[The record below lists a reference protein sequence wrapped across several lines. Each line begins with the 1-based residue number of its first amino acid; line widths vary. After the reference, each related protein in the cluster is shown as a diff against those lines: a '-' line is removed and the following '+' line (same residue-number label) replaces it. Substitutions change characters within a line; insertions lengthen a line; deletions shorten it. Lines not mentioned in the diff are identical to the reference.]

1 MALFS
6 IKSIMKRHSLFSRF
20 WRPFQY
26 SLSLSYWRML
36 RYLFFAFVILLGSV
50 MLFLWIASH
59 LCNNKNLCE
68 VNVPGT
74 AFMLLTD
81 PGNVSDVFSHNNLW
95 WLGIVYAVIVILGAL
110 FFGGFLISLM
120 SNSIQLIVD
129 DFKNG
134 NVHYE
139 HSNHIIVIGFDA
151 LVPALVRQLVD
162 AYPQKDILVFTKKNS
177 QEVREALSTLVNVK
191 DRHLILYSGRRDSY
205 NDLAK
210 LQPEKAEEMFII
222 GNRENED
229 HDALN
234 FSCLSKLVEII
245 QGAQVASKPVVNI
258 LLENQST
265 QVILQSTNLAQ
276 EWQKYIRVIP
286 FNFYENWARQVFAAG
301 EVFTDA
307 KAQPNP
313 EDASAPQQPGA
324 YKYPHIQVDK
334 DSEERVNIVIFG
346 MSDLGLTVGV
356 EAAHALHYPQL
367 PGGGVRKTKITFI
380 SKFAKD
386 EMSVFRARYR
396 QIFEIQSSTFIDYI
410 GEAWDK
416 PEDLPRRTDFAPSY
430 FTGKDADFLD
440 IDFEFIRG
448 DAFSEEIHLLL
459 KDRVSDKTCKMNVF
473 TCTGNDSADMNI
485 GLLLPEEVLRSAN
498 VFIRQHHTGQ
508 LLTWLHQINKEGGG
522 KYANVYPFGMANS
535 QFDLSHKNLEMGILI
550 NYFYLGKGTQE
561 TYHADHLLTA
571 EECRQALDAWNG
583 ETSISD
589 QWSSSYCCNSFA
601 LKLAQFGV
609 ESIEELQVGRIQEVL
624 DANLET
630 LAYIEHN
637 RWNMEKLLLG
647 YRKPNKEEAREI
659 ESCRKTVADNTQDP
673 ALKPQCK
680 FRFYKSKRQVHDYLR
695 SFEDLRTIHWAGK
708 TSEDDVRKID
718 YNMLRQIP
726 WIIRNRKQIKEML
739 KV

>member
-1 MALFS
+1 
-6 IKSIMKRHSLFSRF
+6 MKKQSLFGRLRRS
-20 WRPFQY
+20 FQY
-26 SLSLSYWRML
+26 SLSLSYWRTL
-36 RYLFFAFVILLGSV
+36 GYLFIVFVAVLALVMFVLWVASSCNRVDLGD
-50 MLFLWIASH
+50 
-59 LCNNKNLCE
+59 

-81 PGNVSDVFSHNNLW
+81 PGNVSDVFTHNGLW
-95 WLGIVYAVIVILGAL
+95 WMGIAYAVIVMLGAL
-110 FFGGFLISLM
+110 LFGGLLISFM
-120 SNSIQLIVD
+120 SNTIQLMVD

-134 NVHYE
+134 NVHYV
-139 HSNHIIVIGFDA
+139 HSNHIIVIGYDA

-162 AYPQKDILVFTKKNS
+162 AYPQKDILVFTWKNS

-191 DRHLILYSGRRDSY
+191 DRHLVLYSGRRDSFS
-205 NDLAK
+205 DLEK
-210 LQPEKAEEMFII
+210 LQPEKAEELFII
-222 GNRENED
+222 GNRENDD

-234 FSCLSKLVEII
+234 FACLSKLVEIVK
-245 QGAQVASKPVVNI
+245 GAQVTNKPVVNI

-286 FNFYENWARQVFAAG
+286 FNFYENWARQVFAAV
-301 EVFTDA
+301 EVFSDEKMLPKPGDA
-307 KAQPNP
+307 DAMKQP
-313 EDASAPQQPGA
+313 EACR
-324 YKYPHIQVDK
+324 YPHIQVNK

-356 EAAHALHYPQL
+356 EAAHALHFPQL
-367 PGGGVRKTKITFI
+367 PDGGVRKTKITFI

-396 QIFEIQSSTFIDYI
+396 QIFEIQSSSFIDYI
-410 GEAWDK
+410 GEAWDR
-416 PEDLPRRTDFAPSY
+416 PEDLPRRMDFAPSY

-440 IDFEFIRG
+440 IEFEFIRG
-448 DAFSEEIHLLL
+448 DAFSEEIHQLL
-459 KDRVSDKTCKMNVF
+459 KDRVSDTNCKMSVF

-485 GLLLPEEVLRSAN
+485 GLLLPEDVLRQAN

-535 QFDLSHKNLEMGILI
+535 QFDLSHRNLEMGVLI
-550 NYFYLGKGTQE
+550 NYYYLRRGAEE
-561 TYHADHLLTA
+561 TYRADHLMTT
-571 EECRQALDAWNG
+571 EECSQALKAWNE

-609 ESIEELQVGRIQEVL
+609 ESIGEENMKEIQDTV
-624 DANLET
+624 AQNLET

-647 YRKPNKEEAREI
+647 YRKPNREEASEI
-659 ESCRKTVADNTQDP
+659 EKCRKTIADNTQDQ

-680 FRFYKSKRQVHDYLR
+680 FRYYKAKCQVHDYLR
-695 SFEDLRTIHWAGK
+695 SFEDLGTIQWAGK
-708 TSEDDVRKID
+708 TEEDDVRKID

-726 WIIRNRKQIKEML
+726 WIIKNRRQINALL
-739 KV
+739 KA

>member
-1 MALFS
+1 
-6 IKSIMKRHSLFSRF
+6 MKKQSLFGRLRRS
-20 WRPFQY
+20 FQY
-26 SLSLSYWRML
+26 SLSLSYWRTL
-36 RYLFFAFVILLGSV
+36 GYLFIVFVAVLALVMFVLWVASFCNRVDLG
-50 MLFLWIASH
+50 
-59 LCNNKNLCE
+59 E

-81 PGNVSDVFSHNNLW
+81 PGNVSDVFTHNGLW
-95 WLGIVYAVIVILGAL
+95 WMGIAYAVIVILGAL
-110 FFGGFLISLM
+110 LFGGLLISFM
-120 SNSIQLIVD
+120 SNTIQLMVD

-134 NVHYE
+134 NVHYV
-139 HSNHIIVIGFDA
+139 HSNHIIVIGYDT

-162 AYPQKDILVFTKKNS
+162 AYPQKDILVFTWKNS

-191 DRHLILYSGRRDSY
+191 DRHLVLYSGRRDSFS
-205 NDLAK
+205 DLEK
-210 LQPEKAEEMFII
+210 LQPEKAEELFII
-222 GNRENED
+222 GNRENDD

-234 FSCLSKLVEII
+234 FACLSKLVEIVK
-245 QGAQVASKPVVNI
+245 GAQVTNKPVVNI

-301 EVFTDA
+301 EVFSDEKMLPKPGDA
-307 KAQPNP
+307 DAMKQP
-313 EDASAPQQPGA
+313 EACR
-324 YKYPHIQVDK
+324 YPHIQVNK

-356 EAAHALHYPQL
+356 EAAHALHFPQL

-380 SKFAKD
+380 SKSAKD

-396 QIFEIQSSTFIDYI
+396 QIFEIQSSSFIDYI
-410 GEAWDK
+410 GEAWDR
-416 PEDLPRRTDFAPSY
+416 PEDLPRRMDFAPSY

-448 DAFSEEIHLLL
+448 DAFSEEIHQLL
-459 KDRVSDKTCKMNVF
+459 KDRVSDTNCKMSVF

-485 GLLLPEEVLRSAN
+485 GLLLPEDVLRQAN

-535 QFDLSHKNLEMGILI
+535 QFDLSHRNLEMGILI
-550 NYFYLGKGTQE
+550 NYYYLRRGAEE
-561 TYHADHLLTA
+561 TYRADHLMTT
-571 EECRQALDAWNG
+571 EECSQALKAWNE

-609 ESIEELQVGRIQEVL
+609 ESIGEENMKEIQDTV
-624 DANLET
+624 AQNLET

-647 YRKPNKEEAREI
+647 YRKPNREEASEI
-659 ESCRKTVADNTQDP
+659 EKCRKTIADNTQDQ

-680 FRFYKSKRQVHDYLR
+680 FRYYKAKCQVHDYLR
-695 SFEDLRTIHWAGK
+695 SFEDLGTIQWAGK
-708 TSEDDVRKID
+708 TEEDDVRKID

-726 WIIRNRKQIKEML
+726 WIIKNRRQINALL
-739 KV
+739 KA

>member
-1 MALFS
+1 
-6 IKSIMKRHSLFSRF
+6 MKKQSLFGRLRRS
-20 WRPFQY
+20 FQY
-26 SLSLSYWRML
+26 SLSLSYWRTL
-36 RYLFFAFVILLGSV
+36 GYLFIVFIAVLALVMFVLWVASFCNRVDLG
-50 MLFLWIASH
+50 
-59 LCNNKNLCE
+59 E

-81 PGNVSDVFSHNNLW
+81 PGNVSDVFTHNGLW
-95 WLGIVYAVIVILGAL
+95 WMGIAYAVIVMLGAL
-110 FFGGFLISLM
+110 LFGGLLISFM
-120 SNSIQLIVD
+120 SNTIQLMVD

-134 NVHYE
+134 NVHYV
-139 HSNHIIVIGFDA
+139 HSNHIIVIGYDA

-162 AYPQKDILVFTKKNS
+162 AYPQKDILVFTWKNS

-191 DRHLILYSGRRDSY
+191 DRHLVLYSGRRDSFS
-205 NDLAK
+205 DLEK
-210 LQPEKAEEMFII
+210 LQPEKAEELFII
-222 GNRENED
+222 GNRENDD

-234 FSCLSKLVEII
+234 FACLSKLVEIVK
-245 QGAQVASKPVVNI
+245 GAQVTNKPVVNI

-301 EVFTDA
+301 EVFSDEKMLPKPDDA
-307 KAQPNP
+307 
-313 EDASAPQQPGA
+313 DATKQSEACR
-324 YKYPHIQVDK
+324 YPHIQVNK

-356 EAAHALHYPQL
+356 EAAHALHFPQL

-380 SKFAKD
+380 SKSAKD

-396 QIFEIQSSTFIDYI
+396 QIFEIQSSSFIDYI
-410 GEAWDK
+410 GEAWDR
-416 PEDLPRRTDFAPSY
+416 PEDLPRRMDFAPSY

-440 IDFEFIRG
+440 IEFEFIRG
-448 DAFSEEIHLLL
+448 DAFSEEIHQLL
-459 KDRVSDKTCKMNVF
+459 KDRVSDTNCKMSVF

-485 GLLLPEEVLRSAN
+485 GLLLPEDVLRQAN

-535 QFDLSHKNLEMGILI
+535 QFDLSHRNLEMGILI
-550 NYFYLGKGTQE
+550 NYYYLRRGAEE
-561 TYHADHLLTA
+561 TYQAGHLMTT
-571 EECRQALDAWNG
+571 EECSQALRAWNE
-583 ETSISD
+583 ETPISD

-609 ESIEELQVGRIQEVL
+609 ESIGEENMKEIQDTV
-624 DANLET
+624 AQNLET

-647 YRKPNKEEAREI
+647 YRKPNREEASEI
-659 ESCRKTVADNTQDP
+659 EKCRKTIADNTQDQ

-680 FRFYKSKRQVHDYLR
+680 FRYYKAKCQVHDYLR
-695 SFEDLRTIHWAGK
+695 SFEDLGTIQWAGK
-708 TSEDDVRKID
+708 TEEDDVRKID

-726 WIIRNRKQIKEML
+726 WIIKNRRQINALL
-739 KV
+739 KA

>member
-1 MALFS
+1 
-6 IKSIMKRHSLFSRF
+6 MKKQSLFGRLRRS
-20 WRPFQY
+20 FQY
-26 SLSLSYWRML
+26 SLSLSYWRTL
-36 RYLFFAFVILLGSV
+36 GYLFIVFVAVLALVMFVLWVASFCNRVDLG
-50 MLFLWIASH
+50 
-59 LCNNKNLCE
+59 E

-81 PGNVSDVFSHNNLW
+81 PGNVSDVFTHNGLW
-95 WLGIVYAVIVILGAL
+95 WMGIAYAVIVMLGAL
-110 FFGGFLISLM
+110 LFGGLLISFM
-120 SNSIQLIVD
+120 SNTIQLMVD

-134 NVHYE
+134 NVHYV
-139 HSNHIIVIGFDA
+139 HSNHIIVIGYDA

-162 AYPQKDILVFTKKNS
+162 AYPQKDILVFTWKNS

-191 DRHLILYSGRRDSY
+191 DRHLVLYSGRRDSFS
-205 NDLAK
+205 DLEK
-210 LQPEKAEEMFII
+210 LQPEKAEELFII
-222 GNRENED
+222 GNRENDD

-234 FSCLSKLVEII
+234 FACLSKLVEIVK
-245 QGAQVASKPVVNI
+245 GAQVTNKPVVNI

-301 EVFTDA
+301 EVFLDEKMLPKPGDA
-307 KAQPNP
+307 DAMKQP
-313 EDASAPQQPGA
+313 EACR
-324 YKYPHIQVDK
+324 YPHIQVNK

-356 EAAHALHYPQL
+356 EAAHALHFPQL

-380 SKFAKD
+380 SKSAKD

-396 QIFEIQSSTFIDYI
+396 QIFEIQSSSFIDYI
-410 GEAWDK
+410 GEAWDR
-416 PEDLPRRTDFAPSY
+416 PEDLPRRMDFAPSY

-448 DAFSEEIHLLL
+448 DAFSEEIHQLL
-459 KDRVSDKTCKMNVF
+459 KDRVSDTNCKMSVF
-473 TCTGNDSADMNI
+473 TCTGNDSTDMNI
-485 GLLLPEEVLRSAN
+485 GLLLPEDVLRQAN

-535 QFDLSHKNLEMGILI
+535 QFDLSHRNLEMGILI
-550 NYFYLGKGTQE
+550 NYYYLRRGAEE
-561 TYHADHLLTA
+561 TYQADHLMTT
-571 EECRQALDAWNG
+571 EECRQALKAWNE

-609 ESIEELQVGRIQEVL
+609 ESIGEENMKEIQDTV
-624 DANLET
+624 AQNLET

-647 YRKPNKEEAREI
+647 YRKPNREEASEI
-659 ESCRKTVADNTQDP
+659 EKCRKTIADNTQDQ

-680 FRFYKSKRQVHDYLR
+680 FRYYKAKCQVHDYLR
-695 SFEDLRTIHWAGK
+695 SFEDLGTIQWAGK
-708 TSEDDVRKID
+708 TEEDDVRKID

-726 WIIRNRKQIKEML
+726 WIIKNRRQINALL

>member
-1 MALFS
+1 
-6 IKSIMKRHSLFSRF
+6 MKKQSLFGRLRRS
-20 WRPFQY
+20 FQY
-26 SLSLSYWRML
+26 SLSLSYWRTL
-36 RYLFFAFVILLGSV
+36 GYLFIVFIAVLALVMFVLWVASFCNRVDLG
-50 MLFLWIASH
+50 
-59 LCNNKNLCE
+59 E

-81 PGNVSDVFSHNNLW
+81 PGNVSDVFTHNGLW
-95 WLGIVYAVIVILGAL
+95 WMGIAYAVIVMLGAL
-110 FFGGFLISLM
+110 LFGGLLISFM
-120 SNSIQLIVD
+120 SNTIQLMVD

-134 NVHYE
+134 NVHYV
-139 HSNHIIVIGFDA
+139 HSNHIIVIGYDA

-162 AYPQKDILVFTKKNS
+162 AYPQKDILVFTWKNS

-191 DRHLILYSGRRDSY
+191 DRHLVLYSGRRDSFS
-205 NDLAK
+205 DLEK
-210 LQPEKAEEMFII
+210 LQPEKAEELFII
-222 GNRENED
+222 GNRENDD

-234 FSCLSKLVEII
+234 FACLSKLVEIVK
-245 QGAQVASKPVVNI
+245 GAQVTNKPVVNI

-301 EVFTDA
+301 EVFSDEKMLPKPGDA
-307 KAQPNP
+307 
-313 EDASAPQQPGA
+313 DATKQSEACR
-324 YKYPHIQVDK
+324 YPHIQVNK

-346 MSDLGLTVGV
+346 ISDQGLTVGV
-356 EAAHALHYPQL
+356 EAAHALHFPQL

-380 SKFAKD
+380 SKSAKD

-396 QIFEIQSSTFIDYI
+396 QIFEIQSSSFIDYI
-410 GEAWDK
+410 GEAWDR
-416 PEDLPRRTDFAPSY
+416 PEDLPRRMDFAPSY

-440 IDFEFIRG
+440 IEFEFIRG
-448 DAFSEEIHLLL
+448 DAFSEEIHQLL
-459 KDRVSDKTCKMNVF
+459 KDRVSDTNCKMSVF

-485 GLLLPEEVLRSAN
+485 GLLLPEDVLRQAN

-535 QFDLSHKNLEMGILI
+535 QFDLSHRNLEMGILI
-550 NYFYLGKGTQE
+550 NYYYLRRGAEE
-561 TYHADHLLTA
+561 TYQADHLMTT
-571 EECRQALDAWNG
+571 EECSQALRAWNE

-609 ESIEELQVGRIQEVL
+609 ESIGEENMKEIQDTV
-624 DANLET
+624 AQNLET

-647 YRKPNKEEAREI
+647 YRKPNREEASEI
-659 ESCRKTVADNTQDP
+659 EKCRKTIADNTQDQ

-680 FRFYKSKRQVHDYLR
+680 FRYYKAKCQVHDYLR
-695 SFEDLRTIHWAGK
+695 SFEDLGTIQWAGK
-708 TSEDDVRKID
+708 TEEDDVRKID

-726 WIIRNRKQIKEML
+726 WIIKNRRQINALL
-739 KV
+739 KA